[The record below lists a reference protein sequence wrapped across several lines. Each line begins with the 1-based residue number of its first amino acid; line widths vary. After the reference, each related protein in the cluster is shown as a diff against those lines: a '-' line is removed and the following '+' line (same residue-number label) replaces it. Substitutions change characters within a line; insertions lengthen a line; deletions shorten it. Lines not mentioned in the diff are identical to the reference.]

1 MFSSNLNLDKGKMEV
16 IIHEQSKK
24 YLHPGDGFGELAL
37 LYNAPRSATCRAI
50 DDCYLWAINR
60 ATFKKAVTEMITKE
74 YQENRKFIE
83 DISFFSFSFDK
94 NRLPFI
100 YSERCSFFGHYF
112 GKI

>member
-1 MFSSNLNLDKGKMEV
+1 MLKEMMDISSMCYVFLSEYAIKSDKGKMEV
-16 IIHEQSKK
+16 IIHNQSKK

-60 ATFKKAVTEMITKE
+60 ATFKGAVTEMITKE

-83 DISFFSFSFDK
+83 DISFFSSFSRF
-94 NRLPFI
+94 
-100 YSERCSFFGHYF
+100 
-112 GKI
+112 